1 VQDTARLPWSQ
12 ACCLATD
19 RTRVLSRS

>member
-1 VQDTARLPWSQ
+1 VQDTVRLPWSQ
-12 ACCLATD
+12 ARCLATD